1 MLNYQGAKEYI
12 LNKLKEELNPDLKY
26 HSISHTIDVF
36 NSATILAAMENIDGK
51 NLILLQTAALYH
63 DSGLLIKYKGHEDI
77 SVLIVQETLPKFGYK
92 EEDIEIICQMIIST
106 KIPQAPQSH
115 LDQILSDADLDY
127 MGRDDFF
134 MNAMRLKN
142 EWMDYGIIT
151 SLKEWYLIQN
161 DFLQKHNYF
170 TKSAIKLRQKKKIV
184 HLSQI
189 KELLAL

>member
-1 MLNYQGAKEYI
+1 MIDFQGAKEYI
-12 LNKLKEELNPDLKY
+12 LDKLKTELNPDLKY
-26 HSISHTIDVF
+26 HSISHTVDVF
-36 NSATILAAMENIDGK
+36 NSATVLASMENINGK
-51 NLILLQTAALYH
+51 SLLLLQTAALYH

-77 SVLIVQETLPKFGYK
+77 SVLIVHETLPNFGYSK
-92 EEDIEIICQMIIST
+92 EDIEIICRMIMST
-106 KIPQAPQSH
+106 KIPQAPQTH

-134 MNAMRLKN
+134 MNAMKLKN

-151 SLKEWYLIQN
+151 SLKEWYIIQN
-161 DFLQKHNYF
+161 DFLQKHKYF
-170 TKSAIKLRQKKKIV
+170 TKSAIKLRQEKKTM